1 MRRLIFL
8 YLLLVFLIF
17 SFEIFAQNTKG
28 KGIIEVTNKPVQ
40 VIEYHR
46 LDGSIWE
53 KYDNA
58 PGWVELKHSP
68 KSNPFFNLKKS
79 RTVYEYTNFKGE
91 TFETY
96 DFNTFRFKSS
106 TETSPQD
113 ETFVINESSLGFHFA
128 VVPNPVEDDYI
139 SLRITTG
146 IKSHLTLLV
155 TNILGFEVAK
165 IDLGTVEPGTHMKK
179 IKNQLLPG
187 FYRLILTDLINSRE
201 AIIFL
206 K

>member
-58 PGWVELKHSP
+58 PGWVELKQSP
-68 KSNPFFNLKKS
+68 KKS
-79 RTVYEYTNFKGE
+79 
-91 TFETY
+91 
-96 DFNTFRFKSS
+96 
-106 TETSPQD
+106 
-113 ETFVINESSLGFHFA
+113 
-128 VVPNPVEDDYI
+128 
-139 SLRITTG
+139 
-146 IKSHLTLLV
+146 
-155 TNILGFEVAK
+155 IL
-165 IDLGTVEPGTHMKK
+165 
-179 IKNQLLPG
+179 
-187 FYRLILTDLINSRE
+187 
-201 AIIFL
+201 
-206 K
+206 